1 MKDQYEYGSIMIS
14 MATRL
19 VAYFLSTKLL
29 FDSLGSRQ
37 QVKNI
42 IILVLFTIIVLI
54 TNLCIKIKES
64 KGVDATNIC

>member
-1 MKDQYEYGSIMIS
+1 MIS

-19 VAYFLSTKLL
+19 IAYFLSTKLF
-29 FDSLGSRQ
+29 FDSLGPRQ

-42 IILVLFTIIVLI
+42 IILVLFTMIVLDHKS
-54 TNLCIKIKES
+54 LYEIKES